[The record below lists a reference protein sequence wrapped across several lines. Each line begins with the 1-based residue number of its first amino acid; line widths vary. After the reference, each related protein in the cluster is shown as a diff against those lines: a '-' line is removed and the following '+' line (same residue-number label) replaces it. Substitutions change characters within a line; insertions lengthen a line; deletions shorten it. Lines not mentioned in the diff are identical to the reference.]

1 MNDQNKAAA
10 HSDIAFMRALA
21 EDGAKASSASGAYLV
36 AAGVIFGSASF
47 IVSAFS
53 GRGLME
59 SGWATPIVY
68 LVAGMMMW
76 LFVRTI
82 RRRMGGDQGTASRAV
97 GAAWRGVGFA
107 VWAIAFAFM
116 AVGFRTED
124 WRVMRE
130 LAPVVVALYG
140 AAWLV
145 AAAVSRQ
152 SWMNLVA
159 YGAFATCVL
168 LGWLWPQPTVM
179 GYVLTA
185 AVFGL
190 TALPGLVMLRRA
202 RA

>member
-1 MNDQNKAAA
+1 MNELNQAAV

-21 EDGAKASSASGAYLV
+21 EDGVKASAASGAYLV
-36 AAGVIFGSASF
+36 AAGLIFGSASF
-47 IVSAFS
+47 VVSAFS

-68 LVAGMMMW
+68 AGAGLALW
-76 LFVRTI
+76 ICVHTI
-82 RRRMGGDQGTASRAV
+82 RRRMGGANGTANRAI

-116 AVGFRTED
+116 AVGLRTGD
-124 WRVMRE
+124 WRVMRD

-145 AAAVSRQ
+145 AAAVSRRG
-152 SWMNLVA
+152 WMNLVA
-159 YGAFATCVL
+159 YGAFATCLL
-168 LGWLWPQPTVM
+168 LGWLWPQPNLM

-185 AVFGL
+185 AIFAL